1 MEAFLISFQTS
12 DARNFADM
20 TFDEV
25 VYMLCFNTKFLHFKG
40 AAKLLT
46 EFSTS
51 PKYSK
56 IVNILKL

>member
-1 MEAFLISFQTS
+1 MEAFLISFRTS

-46 EFSTS
+46 EFSTNQNI
-51 PKYSK
+51 PKSS
-56 IVNILKL
+56 IF